1 MIDFTG
7 RCAIITGAS
16 IGIGQATAEKLAELN
31 CNLVLVARNI
41 QKLEELQKKLEKKVD
56 VLIFKCDVSDEQAV
70 KTVVQ
75 RSIEHFSKI
84 DILVNNAA
92 IWRRWIPFAETD
104 SSMWKEYINSNI
116 LGTLYF
122 THAVL
127 QNMLENHYGR
137 IINIGSVAGVYGNAL
152 QVDYSMTKGAIIAFT
167 KALAKEVTDKGILV
181 NCVSPGSVSNK
192 QDIPEP
198 TELSF
203 TGRTG
208 THTENANLICFLASE
223 EASYISGQ
231 NYQVDGCRKKM

>member
-56 VLIFKCDVSDEQAV
+56 VLIFKCDVCDEQAV